1 MMNGVVQQLF
11 SFLFLK
17 GIVEIKP
24 CITYFQG
31 GVCIDLSKMDKIVD
45 LNPEDMDV
53 TVEPGV
59 TREYLNTYLR
69 DSGLWFPVGEQN
81 K

>member
-1 MMNGVVQQLF
+1 
-11 SFLFLK
+11 
-17 GIVEIKP
+17 
-24 CITYFQG
+24 
-31 GVCIDLSKMDKIVD
+31 MDKIVD
-45 LNPEDMDV
+45 VNPEDMDV

-81 K
+81 NILYKHDKTSVLIYLFCLSIPTVLVFRELYID

>member
-1 MMNGVVQQLF
+1 
-11 SFLFLK
+11 
-17 GIVEIKP
+17 
-24 CITYFQG
+24 
-31 GVCIDLSKMDKIVD
+31 MDKIVD
-45 LNPEDMDV
+45 VNPEDMDV

-81 K
+81 NILYKPDSRVNTNDLSNLNYKSLTSSF